1 MKYYIVLEYLKMSKP
16 ALYLSFDVETD
27 GPSPLVNNLLSIGI
41 VGFEEN
47 TGTEVFEFE
56 TNIIS
61 LPNHTPDTRCME
73 TFWLK
78 PEQKE
83 AWEYLQTNKNNYIKV
98 FEDLSCKLTVLSN
111 KYELVWVAYPACFDW
126 MFLKSYYE
134 MAKSNSPNKNDFYD
148 IGFQCVCIS
157 SLFDWYKKRHN
168 ITSSQAS
175 QLFNELGEFDAKT
188 NHYASADARVQG
200 KFYIGLVKKMLESK

>member
-1 MKYYIVLEYLKMSKP
+1 MSKQI
-16 ALYLSFDVETD
+16 LYLSFDVETD

-56 TNIIS
+56 TNIIP
-61 LPNHTPDTRCME
+61 LPTHTPDIKCLE

-83 AWEYLQTNKNNYIKV
+83 AWDYLKINKKNYIQV
-98 FEDLSCKLTVLSN
+98 FEDLSCKLSILSN
-111 KYELVWVAYPACFDW
+111 KYKIVWIAQPACFDW

-134 MAKSNSPNKNDFYD
+134 LAKSNSTNKKDFYD
-148 IGFQCVCIS
+148 IGYRCVCVS
-157 SLFDWYKKRHN
+157 TLFDWYKKVHN
-168 ITSSQAS
+168 LNSSQS
-175 QLFNELGEFDAKT
+175 FKLFNELGEFDAKT
-188 NHYASADARVQG
+188 NHRALADARVQG
-200 KFYIGLVKKMLESK
+200 KFYLGLVKKMLYSK